1 MARKIRTVPIGP
13 VTPYRSGARYL
24 VMPADLHGDFAV
36 CRTLVE
42 NLEGDG
48 AWLTLREDSPDFPNV
63 EEVLLVEFQ
72 SDSVLTHRTRIMR
85 REAQRVWVD
94 CPSLSR
100 RSKNQ
105 MLPAGAR
112 RDFRVASQLPVVILL
127 RGEEFAQAL
136 PRQGRLNDVS
146 RGGMGLVVP
155 VQDIYVRGQSI
166 EVQVVSWAHAV
177 SVECTV
183 QRIWLEG
190 ERKFLA
196 LKFPHDL
203 GLEQRERI
211 TAFVLHVQRQASL
224 ENTLPAIV
232 DGDT

>member
-1 MARKIRTVPIGP
+1 MARKIKTVPIGP

-24 VMPADLHGDFAV
+24 VMPADLRGDFAV
-36 CRTLVE
+36 CRALVE
-42 NLEGDG
+42 SLESDG
-48 AWLTLREDSPDFPNV
+48 AWLTLREDSPDFPNA

-72 SDSVLTHRTRIMR
+72 SESVVTHRTRILR
-85 REAQRVWVD
+85 RENQRIWVD

-100 RSKNQ
+100 RSKSQ
-105 MLPAGAR
+105 VLPAGAR

-127 RGEEFAQAL
+127 KGEEFTQAL
-136 PRQGRLNDVS
+136 PREGRLNDVS

-155 VQDIYVRGQSI
+155 VQDIYARGQTI

-177 SVECTV
+177 SVESTV

-203 GLEQRERI
+203 SPDQRERI
-211 TAFVLHVQRQASL
+211 TAFVLHAQRQASL
-224 ENTLPAIV
+224 DNTLPALV
-232 DGDT
+232 DEET